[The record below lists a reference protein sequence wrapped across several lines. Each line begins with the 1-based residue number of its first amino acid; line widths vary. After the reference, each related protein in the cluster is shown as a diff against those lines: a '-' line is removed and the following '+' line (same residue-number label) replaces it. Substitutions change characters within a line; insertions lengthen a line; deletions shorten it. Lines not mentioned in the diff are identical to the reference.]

1 MEDLKADFD
10 RYVLL
15 SNKIEALKDCE
26 IERLQG
32 VIDRQETTIQLMEKL
47 LDNKGEVA

>member
-1 MEDLKADFD
+1 MEKLEAEFD
-10 RYVLL
+10 RYVHM
-15 SNKIEALKDCE
+15 SNEIERLNECE